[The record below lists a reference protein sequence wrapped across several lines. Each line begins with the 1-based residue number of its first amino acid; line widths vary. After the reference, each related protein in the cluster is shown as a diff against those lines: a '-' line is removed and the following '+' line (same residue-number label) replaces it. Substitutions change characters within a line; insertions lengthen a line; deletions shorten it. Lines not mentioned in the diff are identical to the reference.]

1 MVIHMYSMDYDSLNS
16 LYTDLTNFVKD
27 MVDNIKS
34 AKDIVDKMN
43 NKDHWKGNGYDGY
56 QKKFSALASNFGAY
70 CNEIYK
76 LNNNIKTSMER
87 IKNIDA
93 QVMAQLNL

>member
-1 MVIHMYSMDYDSLNS
+1 MYSINYETLEA
-16 LYTDLTNFVKD
+16 LYTDLTSFVD
-27 MVDNIKS
+27 NMVDNIKN

-70 CNEIYK
+70 CNEVYK
-76 LNNNIKTSMER
+76 LNNNIKTSIER
-87 IKNIDA
+87 LKSIDQ
-93 QVMAQLNL
+93 QVMASIGF

>member
-1 MVIHMYSMDYDSLNS
+1 MFSMDYTGLEA
-16 LYTDLTNFVKD
+16 LYTDLKNLTDD
-27 MVDNIKS
+27 MVDQIKE

-76 LNNNIKTSMER
+76 LNNNIKTSVER
-87 IKNIDA
+87 MKAVDA
-93 QVMAQLNL
+93 KVTSSIGF

>member
-1 MVIHMYSMDYDSLNS
+1 MYNMDYDGLNA
-16 LYTDLTNFVKD
+16 LYTDLTRFID
-27 MVDNIKS
+27 EMVDDIKN
-34 AKDIVDKMN
+34 AKDIVDKMD
-43 NKDHWKGNGYDGY
+43 NKDHWEGNGYDSY
-56 QKKFSALASNFGAY
+56 QKKFSALASRFGEY

-93 QVMAQLNL
+93 QVMAKLGL

>member
-1 MVIHMYSMDYDSLNS
+1 MFQMDYDGLNS
-16 LYTDLTNFVKD
+16 LYTDLTGFVND
-27 MVDNIKS
+27 MVDQVKN
-34 AKDIVDKMN
+34 AKNIVDKMN

-76 LNNNIKTSMER
+76 LNNNIKTSIER
-87 IKNIDA
+87 MKNIDA
-93 QVMAQLNL
+93 QVMSQIKL

>member
-1 MVIHMYSMDYDSLNS
+1 MYSINYETLEA
-16 LYTDLTNFVKD
+16 LYTDLTSFVD
-27 MVDNIKS
+27 NMVDNIKN

-70 CNEIYK
+70 CNEVYK
-76 LNNNIKTSMER
+76 LNNNIKTSIER
-87 IKNIDA
+87 LKSIDE
-93 QVMAQLNL
+93 QVMASIGF

>member
-1 MVIHMYSMDYDSLNS
+1 MYSINYETLEA
-16 LYTDLTNFVKD
+16 LYTDLTGFVD
-27 MVDNIKS
+27 NMVDNIKN

-70 CNEIYK
+70 CNEVYK
-76 LNNNIKTSMER
+76 LNNNIKTSIER
-87 IKNIDA
+87 LKSIDE
-93 QVMAQLNL
+93 QVMASIGF